1 MVDVRG
7 SLRVAFSTIFAP
19 HENFEPKTLK
29 IDARMFPGLQEEKMV
44 DLSQVDGKSDRRV
57 VKAVKKLKSK
67 IGEKRLKL
75 AEREGPFKLFLIKK
89 GLSKKNVKVLV
100 EKTQIDNLGLILEII
115 ETDPKALAE
124 KIEFKTQD
132 ELLECLKMARNSF
145 DTLKNTI
152 KDPQSV
158 VKTAILMSFE
168 LFQVPK
174 ENVKIYSGENDELL
188 YIDELREFSISFK
201 PNNEIEE
208 MEYLDFVESEKKHG
222 FEIDWVIYNVDNNR
236 WINILQR
243 VAVIATTTIMQYLV
257 PRISATVGSLIKN
270 AIKHKTD
277 ELLVAGCNM
286 DIRLIFHELLRAN
299 LAIEYVKF
307 QRFEANIWNEEEKK
321 TLLKEYGNNVMKSP
335 EIVERGKDIVGDL
348 KDLR

>member
-19 HENFEPKTLK
+19 HENFEPKDLK
-29 IDARMFPGLQEEKMV
+29 IDARMFPGFQEEKMI
-44 DLSQVDGKSDRRV
+44 DLNKVNENSDRRV

-67 IGEKRLKL
+67 IGDKRLKI
-75 AEREGPFKLFLIKK
+75 AEREGPFKIFLVKK
-89 GLSKKNVKVLV
+89 GLSKRNVKELV
-100 EKTQIDNLGLILEII
+100 AKTQIDNLGLILEII
-115 ETDPKALAE
+115 ETDPKALAQ
-124 KIEFKTQD
+124 KIEFKNQD
-132 ELLECLKMARNSF
+132 ELLECLKMARNSL

-158 VKTAILMSFE
+158 VKTAILMCFE
-168 LFQVPK
+168 LFQVSN
-174 ENVKIYSGENDELL
+174 ENVKIYSREDGELL
-188 YIDELREFSISFK
+188 YIDDLREFSISFK

-208 MEYLDFVESEKKHG
+208 MEYLDFVESEKKYG
-222 FEIDWVIYNVDNNR
+222 FEIDWVIYNVDNTR

-257 PRISATVGSLIKN
+257 PRVSATVGSLIKN

-299 LAIEYVKF
+299 LAIEYIKF
-307 QRFEANIWNEEEKK
+307 QKFEANIWSEEEKK
-321 TLLKEYGNNVMKSP
+321 TLLKEYGNKVMKSP
-335 EIVERGKDIVGDL
+335 EIVERGTNIVGDL
-348 KDLR
+348 QDLR

>member
-19 HENFEPKTLK
+19 HENFEPKDLK
-29 IDARMFPGLQEEKMV
+29 IDARMFPGFQEEKMI
-44 DLSQVDGKSDRRV
+44 DLSKVNENSDRRV

-67 IGEKRLKL
+67 IGDKRLKL
-75 AEREGPFKLFLIKK
+75 AEREGPFKIFLVKK
-89 GLSKKNVKVLV
+89 GLSKRNVKELV
-100 EKTQIDNLGLILEII
+100 AKTQIDNLGLILEII
-115 ETDPKALAE
+115 ETDPKALAL
-124 KIEFKTQD
+124 KIEFKNQD
-132 ELLECLKMARNSF
+132 ELLECLKMARNSL

-158 VKTAILMSFE
+158 VKTAILMCFE
-168 LFQVPK
+168 LFQVSK
-174 ENVKIYSGENDELL
+174 ENVKIYSREDGELL
-188 YIDELREFSISFK
+188 YIDDLREFSISFK

-208 MEYLDFVESEKKHG
+208 MGYLDFVESEKKYG
-222 FEIDWVIYNVDNNR
+222 FEIDWVIYNVDNTR

-257 PRISATVGSLIKN
+257 PRVSATVGSLIKN

-299 LAIEYVKF
+299 LAIEYIKF
-307 QRFEANIWNEEEKK
+307 QRFEANIWSEEEKK
-321 TLLKEYGNNVMKSP
+321 TLLKEYGNKVMKSP
-335 EIVERGKDIVGDL
+335 EIVERGTD
-348 KDLR
+348 

>member
-19 HENFEPKTLK
+19 HENFEPKALK
-29 IDARMFPGLQEEKMV
+29 IDARMFPGIQEEKIV
-44 DLSQVDGKSDRRV
+44 DLSQVDEKSDRRV

-67 IGEKRLKL
+67 IGEKRLQL
-75 AEREGPFKLFLIKK
+75 AEREGPLKIFLVKK
-89 GLSKKNVKVLV
+89 GLSKKNVQELV
-100 EKTQIDNLGLILEII
+100 SKTQTDNLGLILEII
-115 ETDPKALAE
+115 ETDPKSLAE
-124 KIEFKTQD
+124 KIEFKTQED
-132 ELLECLKMARNSF
+132 LLECLKMARNSIE
-145 DTLKNTI
+145 TLKNTI

-158 VKTAILMSFE
+158 VKTAILMCFE

-174 ENVKIYSGENDELL
+174 ENVKVYSREEEELL

-257 PRISATVGSLIKN
+257 PRVSATVGSLIKN

-299 LAIEYVKF
+299 LVIEYIKF
-307 QRFEANIWNEEEKK
+307 QRFEANIWSEDEKK
-321 TLLKEYGNNVMKSP
+321 TLLKEYGNKVMKSS

>member
-19 HENFEPKTLK
+19 HESFEPKALK
-29 IDARMFPGLQEEKMV
+29 IDARMFPGLQEETIV
-44 DLSQVDGKSDRRV
+44 DLSQVNEKSDRRV

-75 AEREGPFKLFLIKK
+75 AEREGPLKIFLVKK
-89 GLSKKNVKVLV
+89 GLSKKNVQELV
-100 EKTQIDNLGLILEII
+100 AKTQTDNLGLILEII
-115 ETDPKALAE
+115 ETDPKTLAE

-132 ELLECLKMARNSF
+132 ELLECLKMARNSME
-145 DTLKNTI
+145 TLKNTI

-158 VKTAILMSFE
+158 VKTAILMCFE
-168 LFQVPK
+168 LFQVSK
-174 ENVKIYSGENDELL
+174 ENIKIYSREDGELL

-243 VAVIATTTIMQYLV
+243 VAVIATTTIMQYLI
-257 PRISATVGSLIKN
+257 PRVSATVGSLIKN

-299 LAIEYVKF
+299 LVIEYIKF
-307 QRFEANIWNEEEKK
+307 QRFEANIWSEDEKK
-321 TLLKEYGNNVMKSP
+321 TLLTEYGNKIIKSP